1 MTDMGHIPGPGMLG
15 LGAKTTREEDGRGLG
30 DRRRL
35 EGDRRRLE
43 GDKRRLEG
51 DRARSSPRLFRSLL
65 DYGVRRLSNEERTRG
80 GEEAS
85 EASEASGGQVVVTH
99 CPSNIR
105 VTSEAGGDRGSEG
118 GRGRASSKDAVR
130 KSTLS
135 SGEVTVISSLQEAAG
150 GRPSV
155 RSAPAPRH
163 VTVTSIFR
171 SAQ

>member
-1 MTDMGHIPGPGMLG
+1 MGHIPGPGMLG

-35 EGDRRRLE
+35 EGDR
-43 GDKRRLEG
+43 
-51 DRARSSPRLFRSLL
+51 ARSSPRLFRSLL

-80 GEEAS
+80 GGET
-85 EASEASGGQVVVTH
+85 SEASGGQVVVTH
-99 CPSNIR
+99 CPSNIL
-105 VTSEAGGDRGSEG
+105 VTSEAWCERGSDG

-135 SGEVTVISSLQEAAG
+135 SGEVTVISGLQEAAG
-150 GRPSV
+150 GQHSV
-155 RSAPAPRH
+155 RSTPAPRH

-171 SAQ
+171 LAQ

>member
-51 DRARSSPRLFRSLL
+51 DRARSSPRLFRSLI

-80 GEEAS
+80 GE

-118 GRGRASSKDAVR
+118 GRGRAGSKDAVR

>member
-1 MTDMGHIPGPGMLG
+1 MGHIPGPGMLG

-35 EGDRRRLE
+35 EGDR
-43 GDKRRLEG
+43 
-51 DRARSSPRLFRSLL
+51 ARSSPRLFRSLL

-80 GEEAS
+80 GGETS
-85 EASEASGGQVVVTH
+85 EVSGGQVVVTH
-99 CPSNIR
+99 CPSNIL
-105 VTSEAGGDRGSEG
+105 VTSEAGCERGSDG

-135 SGEVTVISSLQEAAG
+135 SGEVTVISGLQEAAG
-150 GRPSV
+150 GQHSV
-155 RSAPAPRH
+155 RSTLAPRH

-171 SAQ
+171 LAQ

>member
-35 EGDRRRLE
+35 EGDR
-43 GDKRRLEG
+43 
-51 DRARSSPRLFRSLL
+51 ARSSPRLFRSLL

-80 GEEAS
+80 GGETS

-99 CPSNIR
+99 CPSNIL
-105 VTSEAGGDRGSEG
+105 VTSEAGCERGSDG

-135 SGEVTVISSLQEAAG
+135 SGEVTVISGLQEAAG
-150 GRPSV
+150 GQHSV
-155 RSAPAPRH
+155 RSTPAPRH

-171 SAQ
+171 LAQ